1 MRLVFDAS
9 RPQPP
14 NNSCLNACLAKGPD
28 NYVNNLVG
36 VLVSFRVGRVAA
48 KGDLKKFYNC
58 IALTE
63 EDSHCQRFLWRD
75 MKKNEPPQIYRVT
88 ANNIGIKPSG
98 CVATSALEL
107 TCDMFMEKYPVVS
120 EEIRNSSYVDDV
132 GLCADDHAELS
143 KKIKQA
149 DELFEYGGFHCKGWI
164 ESHLPGEAVEF
175 GGEMKGSELEVSP
188 RQFWE

>member
-75 MKKNEPPQIYRVT
+75 MKKNEPPQIYRGT

-98 CVATSALEL
+98 CVVTSALEL
-107 TCDMFMEKYPVVS
+107 TCDMFTEKYPVVS
-120 EEIRNSSYVDDV
+120 E
-132 GLCADDHAELS
+132 LS
-143 KKIKQA
+143 LI
-149 DELFEYGGFHCKGWI
+149 HI
-164 ESHLPGEAVEF
+164 
-175 GGEMKGSELEVSP
+175 
-188 RQFWE
+188 